1 MTVTHSKSLTTLRK
15 RQKRK
20 KTLAR
25 IEKEA
30 EKTAKKGA
38 GSGSAN
44 KSRNETAGEKGNG

>member
-25 IEKEA
+25 IAKAA
-30 EKTAKKGA
+30 EKTTKQ
-38 GSGSAN
+38 GSS
-44 KSRNETAGEKGNG
+44 KSRNETAGEKGSS

>member
-1 MTVTHSKSLTTLRK
+1 MTVTHSKGLTTLRK

-25 IEKEA
+25 IAKEA
-30 EKTAKKGA
+30 ERTAKQGA
-38 GSGSAN
+38 GAGRAN